1 MSIISLIDNGSFSS
15 FKSIIVIGGTLHQ
28 KLNSRVQW
36 FNKDLNHHKRES
48 YFFLDTPCIVEPIG
62 REYDIGITHSIIH
75 VAQFFFTMLKQIR
88 RTIWA

>member
-48 YFFLDTPCIVEPIG
+48 YCFDTPCTSNGDDFSVHTKSHQMGSKFEG
-62 REYDIGITHSIIH
+62 KKSN
-75 VAQFFFTMLKQIR
+75 
-88 RTIWA
+88 